1 MRLVYT
7 VGLTAYQTDQV
18 GGLISHLVAKP
29 VFSLKLLL
37 LYLNGLR
44 WDH

>member
-7 VGLTAYQTDQV
+7 IGLTAYQTDQV
-18 GGLISHLVAKP
+18 GGLVSHLVAKL

-37 LYLNGLR
+37 LYLNGLQ
-44 WDH
+44 WDY